1 VIPVEEIKEI
11 ARRVGV
17 PESTIERDYAQGWL
31 LAHLSSYFDMA
42 LKGGTGIRKVF
53 LGDYRFSD
61 DLDFTLLDEYG
72 VDDVEVRV
80 KDAVRAAKRESG
92 IDFEEEVIVE
102 ETDNGYQ
109 VSLYFRFL
117 RRTGS
122 PLRIKLDLTRKE
134 NEIVSLPLEKRMI
147 IHPYTDIVGAKVLS
161 YSLAEVFAEKIRALF
176 ERTRPRDLYDV
187 WRLSELD
194 LDVSGIINDK
204 FGFKDVTLDIDDLYD
219 RREDFRNA
227 WENSLRHQLEDLP
240 VFTEVFEDVV
250 IFLKGI
256 PYAV

>member
-1 VIPVEEIKEI
+1 MIPVEEIKEI

-31 LAHLSSYFDMA
+31 LAHLSSYFNMV

-53 LGDYRFSD
+53 LDGYRFSD

-72 VDDVEVRV
+72 VEDVEARV
-80 KDAVRAAKRESG
+80 KDTIRAAKRESG
-92 IDFEEEVIVE
+92 IDFMEDMIVE
-102 ETDNGYQ
+102 ETESGYQ
-109 VSLYFRFL
+109 VSTYFRFL

-134 NEIVSLPLEKRMI
+134 NEIVLLPLENRKM
-147 IHPYTDIVGAKVLS
+147 IHPYTDTVGAKVLS

-204 FGFKDVTLDIDDLYD
+204 LYFIDVTLDIDDLHD
-219 RREDFRNA
+219 RMEDFGNA

-240 VFTEVFEDVV
+240 FFEEVFEFVV
-250 IFLKGI
+250 IFLKDISDG
-256 PYAV
+256 V